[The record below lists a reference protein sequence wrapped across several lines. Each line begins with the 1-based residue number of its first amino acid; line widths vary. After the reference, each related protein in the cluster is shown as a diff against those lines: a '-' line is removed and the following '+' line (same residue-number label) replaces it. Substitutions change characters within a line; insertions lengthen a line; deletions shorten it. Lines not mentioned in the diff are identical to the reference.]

1 MILFFVSRLVAIY
14 YLKLGILFPL
24 TKFVT
29 DFVDITEADLDN
41 CFDSCSSVFSTTDP
55 SSSFSTFSGDF
66 ATKQILSNSFSDF
79 ENIFDSIKDLKLVI
93 LTFRLRS
100 LFDRRSI
107 VPVSLSTRWT
117 LDSELSL
124 QSEKRKSFQSKISF
138 DKIYMLKIR

>member
-1 MILFFVSRLVAIY
+1 MILFFVARLAAIY

-29 DFVDITEADLDN
+29 DFVEITEADLDN
-41 CFDSCSSVFSTTDP
+41 CFVSCSSVFSMTG
-55 SSSFSTFSGDF
+55 SSFSFSIFSGDF
-66 ATKQILSNSFSDF
+66 ATKPILSNSFSDF
-79 ENIFDSIKDLKLVI
+79 ENIFDSIKDLKLAI

-100 LFDRRSI
+100 LFERRSI

-124 QSEKRKSFQSKISF
+124 QSAKYQ
-138 DKIYMLKIR
+138 LN